1 MGRLIG
7 GCCLIAVGLFVLLG
21 FTQADVQGGL
31 ATIVALLIGAGLPVA
46 GGAWLIAR
54 HLGDGG
60 LFGAER
66 VRGERRE
73 ALRRETLEAE
83 VLRLAG
89 RHAGRLT
96 AVEVAGELAVS
107 PAAAEE
113 ALHALALRKVAD
125 LQITDSG
132 VLVYVFHDVLH
143 APEKD
148 QARRLLD
155 Q

>member
-21 FTQADVQGGL
+21 FTQADVQGGS
-31 ATIVALLIGAGLPVA
+31 ATVVALLIGAGLPVA
-46 GGAWLIAR
+46 GGAWLIAG
-54 HLGDGG
+54 H
-60 LFGAER
+60 FGAGR

-107 PAAAEE
+107 PATAEE
-113 ALHALALRKVAD
+113 ALHALAMRKAAD
-125 LQITDSG
+125 LQVTDSG
-132 VLVYVFHDVLH
+132 VLVYVFHDLAH
-143 APEKD
+143 ASEKD

-155 Q
+155 P

>member
-46 GGAWLIAR
+46 GGAWLIAG
-54 HLGDGG
+54 H
-60 LFGAER
+60 FGAGR

-89 RHAGRLT
+89 RHSGRLT

-125 LQITDSG
+125 LRITDSG

-155 Q
+155 P

>member
-1 MGRLIG
+1 M
-7 GCCLIAVGLFVLLG
+7 
-21 FTQADVQGGL
+21 
-31 ATIVALLIGAGLPVA
+31 
-46 GGAWLIAR
+46 
-54 HLGDGG
+54 
-60 LFGAER
+60 
-66 VRGERRE
+66 
-73 ALRRETLEAE
+73 
-83 VLRLAG
+83 LRLAG

-125 LQITDSG
+125 LQVTDSG

-143 APEKD
+143 ASEKD

-155 Q
+155 P

>member
-21 FTQADVQGGL
+21 FTQADVQGGS
-31 ATIVALLIGAGLPVA
+31 ATGVALLIGAGLPVA
-46 GGAWLIAR
+46 GGAWLIAG
-54 HLGDGG
+54 H
-60 LFGAER
+60 FGAGR

-73 ALRRETLEAE
+73 ASRRETLEAE

-125 LQITDSG
+125 LQVTESG
-132 VLVYVFHDVLH
+132 VLVYVFHDVAH
-143 APEKD
+143 ASEKD
-148 QARRLLD
+148 QARSLLD
-155 Q
+155 P

>member
-7 GCCLIAVGLFVLLG
+7 GCCLVAVGLFVLLG
-21 FTQADVQGGL
+21 FTQADVQGGM
-31 ATIVALLIGAGLPVA
+31 ATVVALLIGAGLPVA
-46 GGAWLIAR
+46 GGAWLIAG
-54 HLGDGG
+54 H
-60 LFGAER
+60 FGAGR

-113 ALHALALRKVAD
+113 VLHALALKKVAD
-125 LQITDSG
+125 LQVTESG
-132 VLVYVFHDVLH
+132 VLVYVFHDVAH
-143 APEKD
+143 ASEKD

-155 Q
+155 P

>member
-1 MGRLIG
+1 MGKLIG

-21 FTQADVQGGL
+21 FTQADVQGGP
-31 ATIVALLIGAGLPVA
+31 ATILALLIGAGLPVA
-46 GGAWLIAR
+46 GGAWLIAG
-54 HLGDGG
+54 HLGAG
-60 LFGAER
+60 R

-89 RHAGRLT
+89 QHAGRLT

-107 PAAAEE
+107 PAAAAA
-113 ALHALALRKVAD
+113 ALHELALKEVAD
-125 LQITDSG
+125 LQVTDSG

-143 APEKD
+143 ASDKD
-148 QARRLLD
+148 QARGLLD
-155 Q
+155 S

>member
-21 FTQADVQGGL
+21 FTQADVAGGP
-31 ATIVALLIGAGLPVA
+31 ATVVALLIGAGLPVA
-46 GGAWLIAR
+46 GGAWLIAG
-54 HLGDGG
+54 HLGAG
-60 LFGAER
+60 R
-66 VRGERRE
+66 VHGERRE
-73 ALRRETLEAE
+73 ALRRETLESE

-89 RHAGRLT
+89 RHTGRLT

-113 ALHALALRKVAD
+113 ALHALALKKVAD
-125 LQITDSG
+125 LEITDSG
-132 VLVYVFHDVLH
+132 VLVYVFHEVLH
-143 APEKD
+143 ASEKD

-155 Q
+155 S

>member
-7 GCCLIAVGLFVLLG
+7 GCCLVAVGLFVLLG
-21 FTQADVQGGL
+21 FTQADVQGGM
-31 ATIVALLIGAGLPVA
+31 ATVVALLIGAGLPVA
-46 GGAWLIAR
+46 GGAWLIAG
-54 HLGDGG
+54 H
-60 LFGAER
+60 FGAGR

-113 ALHALALRKVAD
+113 VLHALALRKVAD
-125 LQITDSG
+125 LQVTESG
-132 VLVYVFHDVLH
+132 VLVYVFHDVAH
-143 APEKD
+143 ASEKD

-155 Q
+155 P

>member
-31 ATIVALLIGAGLPVA
+31 ATVVALLIGAGLPVA
-46 GGAWLIAR
+46 GGAWLIAG
-54 HLGDGG
+54 H
-60 LFGAER
+60 FGAGP

-125 LQITDSG
+125 LQVTESG
-132 VLVYVFHDVLH
+132 VLVYVFHDVAH
-143 APEKD
+143 ASEKD

-155 Q
+155 P